1 MQPIYTILF
10 ILRFVCVRTGWA
22 VVRERGG
29 TVITQS
35 SSRDLIHYYLLPQ
48 ETTYFNITNL
58 YHIPRSR
65 LLRLAPI
72 VRHSKNGIPDVVL
85 HPR

>member
-1 MQPIYTILF
+1 MQSIYTILF
-10 ILRFVCVRTGWA
+10 ILRFVCVRTGWS
-22 VVRERGG
+22 VGREHGG

-35 SSRDLIHYYLLPQ
+35 SSRDLIRYYLLP
-48 ETTYFNITNL
+48 TYFNITNL
-58 YHIPRSR
+58 YHTPRSR